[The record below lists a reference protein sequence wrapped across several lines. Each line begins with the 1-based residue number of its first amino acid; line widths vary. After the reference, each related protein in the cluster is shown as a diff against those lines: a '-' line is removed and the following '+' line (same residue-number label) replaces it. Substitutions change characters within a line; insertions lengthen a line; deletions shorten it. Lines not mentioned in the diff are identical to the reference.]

1 MADEFVGNFSAP
13 IRKPFREKEEKPDI
27 DALRQEMEDMIA
39 AMYSDLMAEVENM
52 FEKLIQNYNL
62 STGPTY
68 SAGDGIS
75 INGNVIASTLD
86 TC

>member
-1 MADEFVGNFSAP
+1 MADEFIGNFSAP

-62 STGPTY
+62 GSTYT
-68 SAGDGIS
+68 AGDGIS